1 MNGIE
6 LTSQEKSFMDRLG
19 RLSGRVGATALSH
32 ILGCKVNLKL
42 SEIFFIPLEDIQ
54 YLLGDP
60 GIVVAGTQHEFV
72 NELDGYLLTLIPVE
86 LAKHHLSHL
95 LKVDVDEDYMAS
107 PPGLSGLGELS
118 NILCGSYISAI
129 GNMLDIV
136 IIPFVP
142 HVKID
147 MMGAITQDIILRLK
161 PETIQAMIIKTEL
174 MIADDVVSIH
184 ILLLLEQESFK
195 FIADR
200 IRLKTGVQENGNI
213 RQDEQD

>member
-19 RLSGRVGATALSH
+19 RLSGRMGATALSH
-32 ILGCKVNLKL
+32 ILGHKVNLRI

-60 GIVVAGTQHEFV
+60 GIVVAGIQHEFV
-72 NELDGYLLTLIPVE
+72 NELEGYLLTLIPVE
-86 LAKHHLSHL
+86 LAKHQLSHL
-95 LKVDVDEDYMAS
+95 IKREVDEDYMAS

-129 GNMLDIV
+129 GNMLDII
-136 IIPFVP
+136 IIPSIP

-161 PETIQAMIIKTEL
+161 PETVQAMIIKTEL
-174 MIADDVVSIH
+174 IIADDVISLH
-184 ILLLLEQESFK
+184 LLMLLEQESLK
-195 FIADR
+195 FLADR
-200 IRLKTGVQENGNI
+200 IRLKTGV
-213 RQDEQD
+213 

>member
-1 MNGIE
+1 MNDIE
-6 LTSQEKSFMDRLG
+6 LTPQEKSFMDRLG
-19 RLSGRVGATALSH
+19 RLSGRRGADALSH
-32 ILGCKVNLKL
+32 ILGRKVNIKV

-60 GIVVAGTQHEFV
+60 GIVVSGVQHKFV
-72 NELDGYLLTLIPVE
+72 NELEGYLLTLIPVE
-86 LAKHHLSHL
+86 LAKHQLSHL
-95 LKVDVDEDYMAS
+95 LKREVDEDYMTS
-107 PPGLSGLGELS
+107 PQGLSDLGELS

-161 PETIQAMIIKTEL
+161 PETVQAMIIKTEL
-174 MIADDVVSIH
+174 MIADDVISLH
-184 ILLLLEQESFK
+184 LLMLLEQESLK
-195 FIADR
+195 FLTDR
-200 IRLKTGVQENGNI
+200 IRLKTGV
-213 RQDEQD
+213 

>member
-6 LTSQEKSFMDRLG
+6 LMSQEKSFMDRLG
-19 RLSGRVGATALSH
+19 RLSGRMGATALSH
-32 ILGCKVNLKL
+32 ILGCKVNLKV

-60 GIVVAGTQHEFV
+60 GIVVAGIQHEFV
-72 NELDGYLLTLIPVE
+72 NELEGYLLTLIPVE

-95 LKVDVDEDYMAS
+95 LKMEVDEDYMAS
-107 PPGLSGLGELS
+107 PQGLSGLGELS

-136 IIPFVP
+136 IIPFMP

-147 MMGAITQDIILRLK
+147 LMGAITQDIILRLK

-174 MIADDVVSIH
+174 IIADDVISIH
-184 ILLLLEQESFK
+184 ILMLLEQDSLK
-195 FIADR
+195 LLADR
-200 IRLKTGVQENGNI
+200 IRLKTGVQENGNF
-213 RQDEQD
+213 RQDKQD

>member
-6 LTSQEKSFMDRLG
+6 LTSQERSFMDRLG
-19 RLSGRVGATALSH
+19 RLGGRMGATALSH
-32 ILGCKVNLKL
+32 ILGCKVNIKV

-60 GIVVAGTQHEFV
+60 GIVVTGIQHEFV
-72 NELDGYLLTLIPVE
+72 NELEGYLLTLIPVE

-95 LKVDVDEDYMAS
+95 LKKEVDEDYMAS
-107 PPGLSGLGELS
+107 SQGLSGLGELS

-142 HVKID
+142 LVKID

-161 PETIQAMIIKTEL
+161 PETVQAMIIKTEL
-174 MIADDVVSIH
+174 IIAGDLISLH
-184 ILLLLEQESFK
+184 LLMLLEQESFK
-195 FIADR
+195 FLNDR
-200 IRLKTGVQENGNI
+200 IRLKTGVQENGNF
-213 RQDEQD
+213 RQDKQD